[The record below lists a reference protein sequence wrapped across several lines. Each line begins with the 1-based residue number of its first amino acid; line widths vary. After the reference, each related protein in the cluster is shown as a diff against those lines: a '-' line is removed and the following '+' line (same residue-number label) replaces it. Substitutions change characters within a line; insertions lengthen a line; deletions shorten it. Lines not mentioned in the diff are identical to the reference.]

1 MNFFLYLKR
10 LKSHRLV
17 IKKANL
23 KNYMKQRISFVLR
36 TSPHPVSQRIPMVIL
51 CFILR
56 IGTVDEDSRNLVKTA
71 LRTMSTVQNVPPP
84 KLHKVSR

>member
-36 TSPHPVSQRIPMVIL
+36 TSPIL
-51 CFILR
+51 FLR
-56 IGTVDEDSRNLVKTA
+56 GY
-71 LRTMSTVQNVPPP
+71 QW
-84 KLHKVSR
+84 